1 MTRRPR
7 TGHTGH
13 TERGSALVDFTL
25 VSLLLVPL
33 VLGLIQVALVL
44 HVRATLAAAA
54 SEGARLAATA
64 DREPGDGVARTREQ
78 IADAL
83 AGSYAED
90 VEVHRILVDGAP
102 GIEIVVHAEVPALGL
117 GGPAVGM
124 TVTGRAIE
132 EDPR

>member
-1 MTRRPR
+1 VSGRGRPE
-7 TGHTGH
+7 H

-64 DREPGDGVARTREQ
+64 DREPGDGVARTRAQ

-83 AGSYAED
+83 AGRYAED
-90 VEVHRILVDGAP
+90 VEVHRVLVDGAP
-102 GIEIVVHAEVPALGL
+102 GIEIVVRAEVPALGI

>member
-1 MTRRPR
+1 MSRD
-7 TGHTGH
+7 
-13 TERGSALVDFTL
+13 ERGSALVDFTL
-25 VSLLLVPL
+25 VTLLLVPL

-64 DREPGDGVARTREQ
+64 DRGPGDGVARTRSQ

-83 AGSYAED
+83 AGRYAQD
-90 VEVHRILVDGAP
+90 VEVRRVLVDGAP
-102 GIEIVVHAEVPALGL
+102 GVEIVVRAEVPALGL
-117 GGPAVGM
+117 GGPAVGL
-124 TVTGRAIE
+124 TVAGRAVE